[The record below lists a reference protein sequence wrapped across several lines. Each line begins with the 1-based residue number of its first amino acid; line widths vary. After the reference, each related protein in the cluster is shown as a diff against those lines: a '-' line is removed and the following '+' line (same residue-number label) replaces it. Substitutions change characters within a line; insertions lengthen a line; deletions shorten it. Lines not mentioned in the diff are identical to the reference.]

1 MSVSSES
8 GLEDSVT
15 WLLVEDDNDIRNV
28 VAVMMSV
35 WGEKPLSFADGNA
48 AWTWLDSVVG
58 GTFTGEL
65 PDLAL
70 MDIRMPGYT
79 GDKVAARIRQT
90 PGIKDIPV
98 ILMTAFSLSDAEV
111 QSMMEEA
118 GIDHLINKPL
128 PDMEIF
134 RSTLYRVRDERRA
147 RLASRAE
154 AAKAANE
161 PAAQPAQPGTQPV
174 TPQVGAPQTGAAP
187 APAPSQTAQPS
198 QATQQ
203 AAKPADQQP
212 PAKPSE
218 PAKPGQPGTQPAT
231 PQAGTPQSPP
241 AAPAQSTQ
249 QAAKPAD
256 QQSPTKPSEPASRPS
271 QKASEKESK

>member
-1 MSVSSES
+1 M
-8 GLEDSVT
+8 T

-48 AWTWLDSVVG
+48 AWAWIDSVAN
-58 GTFTGEL
+58 GTFSGEL

-90 PGIKDIPV
+90 PAIKDIPI
-98 ILMTAFSLSDAEV
+98 ILMTAFSLSEAEV
-111 QSMMEEA
+111 QTMIEQA

-128 PDMEIF
+128 PDMEVF

-154 AAKAANE
+154 QAKPGTESAAQQAAKAAE
-161 PAAQPAQPGTQPV
+161 PVKPTQ
-174 TPQVGAPQTGAAP
+174 QG
-187 APAPSQTAQPS
+187 PS
-198 QATQQ
+198 QATPPQPVKTAEQQ
-203 AAKPADQQP
+203 ASSPQTPAQPPAAKPT
-212 PAKPSE
+212 E
-218 PAKPGQPGTQPAT
+218 PAKPGQQPTTQQPPTQQVAASTTPSQPT
-231 PQAGTPQSPP
+231 PQPP
-241 AAPAQSTQ
+241 AKS
-249 QAAKPAD
+249 AD
-256 QQSPTKPSEPASRPS
+256 QQPPTKPTEPATQPS
-271 QKASEKESK
+271 EKASEKETK

>member
-1 MSVSSES
+1 VFGNES
-8 GLEDSVT
+8 LWGLEDTVT

-48 AWTWLDSVVG
+48 AWAWLDSVVN

-90 PGIKDIPV
+90 PGIKDIPI

-111 QSMMEEA
+111 KVMMEQA

-128 PDMEIF
+128 PDMEVF
-134 RSTLYRVRDERRA
+134 RSTLYRIRDERRA
-147 RLASRAE
+147 GLASRKEEAKPTAE
-154 AAKAANE
+154 
-161 PAAQPAQPGTQPV
+161 PTAQPAAASAEPAKPTQQTPAQPPTTPAQPAKQPATQS
-174 TPQVGAPQTGAAP
+174 TDQQAPAQPSAAP
-187 APAPSQTAQPS
+187 AEPAKPPTTPAQSTSQP
-198 QATQQ
+198 
-203 AAKPADQQP
+203 AAKPAEP
-212 PAKPSE
+212 IKPAQPSE
-218 PAKPGQPGTQPAT
+218 NK
-231 PQAGTPQSPP
+231 
-241 AAPAQSTQ
+241 
-249 QAAKPAD
+249 
-256 QQSPTKPSEPASRPS
+256 
-271 QKASEKESK
+271 SK

>member
-1 MSVSSES
+1 MFSSES

-48 AWTWLDSVVG
+48 AWAWLDSVAN

-90 PGIKDIPV
+90 PSIKDIPI
-98 ILMTAFSLSDAEV
+98 ILMTAFSLSDVEV
-111 QSMMEEA
+111 QSMMEQS
-118 GIDHLINKPL
+118 GFDHMINKPL
-128 PDMEIF
+128 PDMEVF

-147 RLASRAE
+147 RLASKQQQASSSKQHSH
-154 AAKAANE
+154 AAARSVSDAHPGAFATDANYR
-161 PAAQPAQPGTQPV
+161 
-174 TPQVGAPQTGAAP
+174 
-187 APAPSQTAQPS
+187 TAQAHTAVYYA
-198 QATQQ
+198 AT
-203 AAKPADQQP
+203 
-212 PAKPSE
+212 
-218 PAKPGQPGTQPAT
+218 GHC
-231 PQAGTPQSPP
+231 AGHNTSS
-241 AAPAQSTQ
+241 ARANH
-249 QAAKPAD
+249 
-256 QQSPTKPSEPASRPS
+256 
-271 QKASEKESK
+271 